1 MSNLIVCV
9 VRDSATAQYGA
20 PLCFVA
26 RGQAIRWFTDAV
38 NQADKENQY
47 YMHPDDFELFEIG
60 LYETDD
66 AGTQLHPP
74 VSVVRGKDVAIRDLN
89 S

>member
-1 MSNLIVCV
+1 MARMIMCV
-9 VRDSATAQYGA
+9 VRDAATTQYGA

-26 RGQAIRWFTDAV
+26 NGQAIRWFTDAV

-47 YMHPDDFELFEIG
+47 YLHPDDFELFTIG
-60 LYETDD
+60 EYDTDG
-66 AGTQLHPP
+66 ASTSLHPP
-74 VSVVRGKDVAIRDLN
+74 LSLARGKDVAIRELN